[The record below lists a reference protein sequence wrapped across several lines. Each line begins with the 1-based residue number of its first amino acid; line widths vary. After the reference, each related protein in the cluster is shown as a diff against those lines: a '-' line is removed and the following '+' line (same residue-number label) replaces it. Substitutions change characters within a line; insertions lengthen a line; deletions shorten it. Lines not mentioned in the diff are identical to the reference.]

1 MRNAKHF
8 GLVLVGVLVG
18 WFASGSLG
26 ALAQQVPNGRSLT
39 SIAIAMQP
47 TVGAQVSYFLQDS
60 KTGACWLMVRSR
72 DDVNAALAPA
82 PRESC
87 ER

>member
-1 MRNAKHF
+1 MRKAKNF

-26 ALAQQVPNGRSLT
+26 ASAQQVPNGRSVTAIEVRNLT
-39 SIAIAMQP
+39 TP
-47 TVGAQVSYFLQDS
+47 GAQGSYFLQDG

-72 DDVNAALAPA
+72 DDMNGALAPA

>member
-1 MRNAKHF
+1 MRSAKHF
-8 GLVLVGVLVG
+8 GLVLVGALVG

-26 ALAQQVPNGRSLT
+26 AHAQQVPNGRSLT
-39 SIAIAMQP
+39 PIEVRNP
-47 TVGAQVSYFLQDS
+47 TPGAQISYFLHDS

-72 DDVNAALAPA
+72 DDMNAALASA

>member
-1 MRNAKHF
+1 MKNVKAL

-18 WFASGSLG
+18 LFASG
-26 ALAQQVPNGRSLT
+26 ALKAQAQIVPSGRSLT
-39 SIAIAMQP
+39 AIRVANP
-47 TVGAQVSYFLQDS
+47 ATPGAQSSYFLQDAKS
-60 KTGACWLMVRSR
+60 GACWLMVRSR
-72 DDVNAALAPA
+72 DDMTAALAPA

>member
-1 MRNAKHF
+1 MRKAKHF

-26 ALAQQVPNGRSLT
+26 AHAQQVPNGRSLT
-39 SIAIAMQP
+39 AIEVRNPATP
-47 TVGAQVSYFLQDS
+47 GAQGSYFLQDS

-72 DDVNAALAPA
+72 DDMNGALAPA